1 MTYQELAVAA
11 REEGRTDLSEV
22 LVTEVPTV
30 SRETPLNELYGAA
43 SAGYPIAV
51 ADKRGRLAGVI
62 EPQAVFSQLSGE
74 ENDDMAASVD
84 EAEAS
89 SAQKG
94 ERQ

>member
-1 MTYQELAVAA
+1 MTRIKALLALSLVPLLRPTAA
-11 REEGRTDLSEV
+11 ANADEHG
-22 LVTEVPTV
+22 
-30 SRETPLNELYGAA
+30 
-43 SAGYPIAV
+43 IAV

-74 ENDDMAASVD
+74 ENEEAQPTTD
-84 EAEAS
+84 ETEAS

>member
-1 MTYQELAVAA
+1 MAA

-30 SRETPLNELYGAA
+30 SRDTPLNELYGAA

-74 ENDDMAASVD
+74 ENEEAQPTTD
-84 EAEAS
+84 ETEAS